1 MIKVAVIAVGGVILL
16 GIIKSLKSNIAPF
29 LVLAISGLIMI
40 AIVGRLELVVNML
53 EKFESYT
60 KIDKAYFGTLIKMMG
75 IAYVSEFTAGI
86 CRDGGYQSIAGQVEI
101 LGKILIMCMSFPIIM
116 TLLETI
122 TLFF

>member
-29 LVLAISGLIMI
+29 LVLAISGIIMI

-60 KIDKAYFGTLIKMMG
+60 KIDKVYFGTLIKMMG